1 MQTLYENGGR
11 HFWVH
16 NTGPLGCLP
25 QKLALPRKANSNLDR
40 HGCLIAYNDAAEEFN
55 ARLSVLC
62 DELNARLMNATIVYT
77 DIYAIKYDLVA
88 NYTKY
93 GEPRVSSSKFSK
105 LVFHST
111 TELDKIDDLRCRL

>member
-16 NTGPLGCLP
+16 STGPLGCLP
-25 QKLALPRKANSNLDR
+25 QKLALPRKVNSNLDR
-40 HGCLIAYNDAAEEFN
+40 HGCLITYNDAAKEFN

-62 DELNARLMNATIVYT
+62 DELNAKLLNATIVYT
-77 DIYAIKYDLVA
+77 DIYSIKYDLIA

-93 GEPRVSSSKFSK
+93 GEPRASSSKISK
-105 LVFHST
+105 LVFHSI
-111 TELDKIDDLRCRL
+111 TEFDDRCCRL